1 MSSWFETYKPAGSS
15 QFQLLLAAVM
25 WSAVGVGLAS
35 AGGYWLLT
43 SAGNRILLMMVFAM
57 CIGMGKSLLILD
69 RAVHR
74 FANRI
79 QRRGE
84 GKCMGGFLS
93 LKGWAMV
100 GGMMLL
106 GRFLRNVGIPLPVL
120 GILYAGVGIGLLV
133 SSRIF
138 WQTWLDHRK
147 VEKSSGEDF
156 RL

>member
-1 MSSWFETYKPAGSS
+1 MSSWLEAYKPIASS
-15 QFQLLLAAVM
+15 RFQLLVAAVM

-84 GKCMGGFLS
+84 GKCVGGFLS
-93 LKGWAMV
+93 FKSWVMV
-100 GGMMLL
+100 GGMMLF
-106 GRFLRNVGIPLPVL
+106 GRFLRSVGIPLPLL
-120 GILYAGVGIGLLV
+120 GLLYAGVGIGLLV

-138 WQTWLDHRK
+138 WQTWLDHKK
-147 VEKSSGEDF
+147 VESGSREDV

>member
-1 MSSWFETYKPAGSS
+1 MSSWLEAYKPIASS
-15 QFQLLLAAVM
+15 RFQLLVAAVM

-43 SAGNRILLMMVFAM
+43 SAGNRILLMIVFAV

-84 GKCMGGFLS
+84 GKCVGGFLS
-93 LKGWAMV
+93 FKSWVMV
-100 GGMMLL
+100 GGMMLF
-106 GRFLRNVGIPLPVL
+106 GRFLRSVGIPLPLL
-120 GILYAGVGIGLLV
+120 GLLYAGVGIGLLV

-138 WQTWLDHRK
+138 WQTWLDHKK
-147 VEKSSGEDF
+147 VESGSREDV